1 MDENLIQIREHTED
15 NYRPVIRFGAWRV
28 AVLNS
33 HSRFYRPNITQL
45 ERHLLT
51 DETFT
56 LLKGRAALYVAAG
69 GETITGPIEVVEL
82 EPFKVY
88 NVRRGVWHAVE
99 TEANTSILI
108 TENDDTSP
116 QNTPKMP
123 ISPKDLPAW
132 QKRKPT

>member
-1 MDENLIQIREHTED
+1 MKKKVLSLILAAVMALSLAACGGGSKDGTEAD
-15 NYRPVIRFGAWRV
+15 GTTAAP
-28 AVLNS
+28 
-33 HSRFYRPNITQL
+33 
-45 ERHLLT
+45 
-51 DETFT
+51 
-56 LLKGRAALYVAAG
+56 KGTEAEGESAEGGSAG

-99 TEANTSILI
+99 TEENTSILI